1 MKYCNIIA
9 LSRLQTT
16 PFCTGKCRSHASEG
30 SFLQTVQAN
39 EDQSEPIEKN
49 GLKCG
54 WLSAAEAVAGNV
66 VSLSTGSKCV
76 PQHSRV
82 QWRVPVYHFRQQVG
96 HISPILIVTKY
107 KQKCL
112 SKSAEMQMSVLP
124 VSQHN
129 EWLCSSLI
137 WPQIST
143 QCISRKVIV
152 RICH

>member
-66 VSLSTGSKCV
+66 ISLSTGSKCV
-76 PQHSRV
+76 P
-82 QWRVPVYHFRQQVG
+82 
-96 HISPILIVTKY
+96 
-107 KQKCL
+107 
-112 SKSAEMQMSVLP
+112 
-124 VSQHN
+124 
-129 EWLCSSLI
+129 
-137 WPQIST
+137 
-143 QCISRKVIV
+143 
-152 RICH
+152 